1 MLQSAMQ
8 LSANTNPDDEE
19 MVDYNNELRNGIFEA
34 YAGILQGLKLESMD
48 ASKLNGIREHVPFV
62 VDFIEAVSKDPNCDS
77 TVTRSMVGVLGDI
90 ANCFRGVGPVFAQKP
105 FWNQFLS
112 ECASSP
118 DDALRRD
125 AAWARD
131 NIQERMNED
140 R

>member
-1 MLQSAMQ
+1 
-8 LSANTNPDDEE
+8 
-19 MVDYNNELRNGIFEA
+19 
-34 YAGILQGLKLESMD
+34 
-48 ASKLNGIREHVPFV
+48 
-62 VDFIEAVSKDPNCDS
+62 
-77 TVTRSMVGVLGDI
+77 
-90 ANCFRGVGPVFAQKP
+90 VFAQKP